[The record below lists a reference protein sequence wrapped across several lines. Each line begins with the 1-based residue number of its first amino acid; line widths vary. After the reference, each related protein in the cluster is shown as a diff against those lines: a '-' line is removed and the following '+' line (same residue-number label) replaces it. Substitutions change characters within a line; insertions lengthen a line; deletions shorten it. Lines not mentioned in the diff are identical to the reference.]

1 MPPSDD
7 IASTWFDTGQ
17 PARNQVNPMRAFGGR
32 DARIRVIP
40 VLRKK
45 DQTDP
50 NGLYVFCCIR
60 GNENERTLSPMY
72 LGPCRLYGNFT
83 ARKME
88 NAWQYSKVYP
98 QHVGANGNPN
108 TEYFQWARQGWS
120 SPRAMRYPMGKENN
134 ARSVYHWWDG
144 QRLGKIDAR
153 KRIYVTLYAE
163 QVVQEPYFQQLKK
176 VWEEDIKPES
186 ERTLYL
192 MDFDAYEYG
201 TSSCSQVLNNPAK
214 SMGHGFVLAMLL
226 TDDAALRECELRL
239 S

>member
-1 MPPSDD
+1 M
-7 IASTWFDTGQ
+7 WK
-17 PARNQVNPMRAFGGR
+17 FGGK

-40 VLRKK
+40 VVRKK

-50 NGLYVFCCIR
+50 NGLYIFCCIA
-60 GNENERTLSPMY
+60 GDENERTLSPMY

-83 ARKME
+83 AQKME

-98 QHVGANGNPN
+98 QHVGADGNPN
-108 TEYFQWARQGWS
+108 TEYFRWARQGWS
-120 SPRAMRYPMGKENN
+120 MWRAIRYPMGKENN
-134 ARSVYHWWDG
+134 TKAVYHWWDE

-153 KRIYVTLYAE
+153 KRIYVTLYAQ

-176 VWEEDIKPES
+176 VWDEDIKPEP

-192 MDFDAYEYG
+192 MDFDTYEYG
-201 TSSCSQVLNNPAK
+201 TSSYSQVLNNPAK

-226 TDDAALRECELRL
+226 TDDAALQECEIRP